1 MFGRAELDFRY
12 AVLID
17 QSGEREPFNPSDPT
31 NGDVLT
37 SGQVNMFKMGL
48 PAHSAG
54 SPSTGAQPP
63 DSRSTPDTVSPPR
76 SLTCLTSALKVQL
89 TS

>member
-17 QSGEREPFNPSDPT
+17 QSAEREPFNPSDPT

-37 SGQVNMFKMGL
+37 SAQVNMFTVGL
-48 PAHSAG
+48 PADSAG
-54 SPSTGAQPP
+54 HLQQALSLL
-63 DSRSTPDTVSPPR
+63 TVVRVPNFI
-76 SLTCLTSALKVQL
+76 
-89 TS
+89 

>member
-17 QSGEREPFNPSDPT
+17 QSAEREPFNPSDPT

-37 SGQVNMFKMGL
+37 SGQVYLRAQRGHLQQALSLLTVVPVPN
-48 PAHSAG
+48 
-54 SPSTGAQPP
+54 ST
-63 DSRSTPDTVSPPR
+63 
-76 SLTCLTSALKVQL
+76 
-89 TS
+89 

>member
-12 AVLID
+12 AVLRD

-48 PAHSAG
+48 PAHSA
-54 SPSTGAQPP
+54 S
-63 DSRSTPDTVSPPR
+63 
-76 SLTCLTSALKVQL
+76 
-89 TS
+89 

>member
-1 MFGRAELDFRY
+1 MFGRAKLDFRY

-17 QSGEREPFNPSDPT
+17 QSAEREPFNPSDPT

-54 SPSTGAQPP
+54 HLQQALSLLTVVPVPNST
-63 DSRSTPDTVSPPR
+63 
-76 SLTCLTSALKVQL
+76 
-89 TS
+89 